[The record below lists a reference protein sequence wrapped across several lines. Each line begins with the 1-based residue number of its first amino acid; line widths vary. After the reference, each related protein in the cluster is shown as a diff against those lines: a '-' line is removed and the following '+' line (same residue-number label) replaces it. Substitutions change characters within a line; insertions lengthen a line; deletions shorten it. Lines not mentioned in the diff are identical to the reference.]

1 MPISTHRRLQPF
13 DLIEFDGSTN
23 VASVRK
29 IQILDGQEVAVLRY
43 VRDDGELE
51 FVPVTMT
58 VRALMRISTLRDSA
72 CYKNTRRPA
81 QVGRAS
87 RPKTERIEPES
98 RVIFQP
104 LLGAVSNICAL

>member
-1 MPISTHRRLQPF
+1 MPISPTRTLKLF

-29 IQILDGQEVAVLRY
+29 IHTQDGEQVAVLRY
-43 VRDDGELE
+43 LRDDGELE

-58 VRALMRISTLRDSA
+58 VRALMRISTLREA
-72 CYKNTRRPA
+72 GCYQNTRRPA

-87 RPKTERIEPES
+87 RPKNERNEAAPAAFE
-98 RVIFQP
+98 P
-104 LLGAVSNICAL
+104 LLCWTAHIQAL

>member
-13 DLIEFDGSTN
+13 DLIEFDVSTN

-29 IQILDGQEVAVLRY
+29 IQIQDGERVAVLRY
-43 VRDDGELE
+43 LRDDGELE

-58 VRALMRISTLRDSA
+58 VRALMRISTLRDAAS
-72 CYKNTRRPA
+72 YQNTRRPA
-81 QVGRAS
+81 QIGRAS

-98 RVIFQP
+98 MAVFQP
-104 LLGAVSNICAL
+104 LQRWAARQHKT